1 LIKALKLIDQDA
13 IESLFFMACRQSL
26 LLVVAVVGLG
36 GLGLWADAINQ
47 KTLSI
52 AIKGASAVFFV
63 SWIISLLILL
73 ARRFALASSTQV
85 KSCLAIKRAQQ
96 GLAESGPCLCRK
108 HGMYW
113 GNGVISE
120 CAHRDGENC
129 VFPCNG

>member
-1 LIKALKLIDQDA
+1 MLPPFLPVLAADLPTLITFLILTV
-13 IESLFFMACRQSL
+13 S
-26 LLVVAVVGLG
+26 
-36 GLGLWADAINQ
+36 
-47 KTLSI
+47 
-52 AIKGASAVFFV
+52 FV

-73 ARRFALASSTQV
+73 ARRFALARSTQV